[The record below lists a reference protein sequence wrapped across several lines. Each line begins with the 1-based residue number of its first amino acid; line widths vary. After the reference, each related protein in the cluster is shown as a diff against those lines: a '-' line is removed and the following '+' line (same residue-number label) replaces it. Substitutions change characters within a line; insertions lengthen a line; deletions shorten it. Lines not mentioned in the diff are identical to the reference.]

1 MENID
6 DEKIDEANDA
16 TDATDAIV
24 SSQEKSIIKHIVIS
38 GGGPTGLTYYG
49 VLKESNNMGLWKYE
63 DIKTMYGTSVGSML
77 AVILCLQYDW
87 ETIDDYLIKRPW
99 NNVFKFNMHY
109 ILDSYSKR
117 GIFNI
122 KIIEEIFSP
131 LFKGKDISIDV
142 TMKEFYE
149 LTNKELHLFSTEIN
163 NYELIDFSYKTHPD
177 WKLIEVI
184 YCSSCL
190 PIMFSPYLIDDECY
204 CDGGMLCNYS
214 LEKCIEN
221 GANPD
226 EIIGISNFEKKTNN
240 KITDNSTLFDYFML
254 LLKNLSKNKN
264 AYTSIPNEYI
274 IETDNKAL
282 YNFYSSSNDSNER
295 IKLIEDGIRLV
306 RKRNEDVKLSN

>member
-6 DEKIDEANDA
+6 DKKIDECDDA
-16 TDATDAIV
+16 SDATDAIV

-49 VLKESNNMGLWKYE
+49 VLKEANNMGLWKYE

-190 PIMFSPYLIDDECY
+190 PILFSPYLIDDECY
-204 CDGGMLCNYS
+204 CDGGMLCNYP

-226 EIIGISNFEKKTNN
+226 EIIGVRMFEKETNN
-240 KITDNSTLFDYFML
+240 TVTDNSTLFDYFML
-254 LLKNLSKNKN
+254 LLKNLSKNKK
-264 AYTSIPNEYI
+264 AYTYIPNEYI

-295 IKLIEDGIRLV
+295 IKLIEDGIELV
-306 RKRNEDVKLSN
+306 RKKNEDVKLSK